1 MINKTF
7 ASMKVNLYAE
17 SSIQKHSADAIR
29 PAHCEQRNGETS
41 SDEKKDSV
49 EISQSGRVIAT
60 VNMDEETARRVET
73 AIQNADME
81 ALLEEVREKKG
92 SLPFDEEWHYRKI
105 VDPEGKIYSAAYVE
119 SLLRQ
124 YQCAEDTIKAY
135 YAEAHQDN
143 LSRGSITS
151 AMNYLSLKYTEFG
164 RLVGSPYYRADMSE
178 AEREMALHQER
189 ALLLG
194 TRVDLG
200 DPYALASSGGPINIK
215 DADRIAYQAAR
226 DKIDELISEYKRANG
241 IA

>member
-1 MINKTF
+1 MN
-7 ASMKVNLYAE
+7 VNLNTE
-17 SSIQKHSADAIR
+17 SNIQKYSATA
-29 PAHCEQRNGETS
+29 PGSACCEQRNIEKS
-41 SDEKKDSV
+41 SAGKQDRV

-60 VNMDEETARRVET
+60 VNMDEETAKRVET
-73 AIQNADME
+73 AIQNADMQ
-81 ALLEEVREKKG
+81 ALLEEVKEKKG

-119 SLLRQ
+119 SLLLQ
-124 YQCAEDTIKAY
+124 YQCAENTIKEY

-143 LSRGSITS
+143 LSKGSITA

-164 RLVGSPYYRADMSE
+164 RLVGSPYYRADLSE
-178 AEREMALHQER
+178 AERKMALYQER

-215 DADRIAYQAAR
+215 DADRIAYQAAHDR
-226 DKIDELISEYKRANG
+226 IDELISEYKRANG
-241 IA
+241 MV